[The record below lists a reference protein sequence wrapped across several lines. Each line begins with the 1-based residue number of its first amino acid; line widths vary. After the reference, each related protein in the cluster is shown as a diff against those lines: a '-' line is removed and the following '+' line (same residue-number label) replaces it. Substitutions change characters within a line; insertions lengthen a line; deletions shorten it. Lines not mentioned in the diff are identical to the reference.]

1 MGLMRRTL
9 VYCLLAALLLLSGC
23 GDEEKPTDVVVT
35 PPQESTPT
43 PATIA
48 TTIPARE
55 IQSPL
60 SSPISTPQV
69 SLESKQFARPARPYL
84 LFFSSRDSKPGWYLH
99 DLAEGTE
106 IWAAFQDIP
115 GFSVRNA
122 IWLAELEAFVVQM
135 VDSRNQTDLF
145 LVDIAGEIVAQLTAD
160 LIEEGD
166 ASFTQEAGEFVFVCV
181 QNDLDICKSQ
191 PEGAQWVNLTN
202 IRTRE
207 ASPAW
212 SPDGQ
217 QILFLSD
224 AAGITNLWL
233 MGADGSDRRNLSG
246 MTLGTDLVEESSPS
260 WSPDGT
266 SILFQSM
273 RDRNLEIYTIGPG
286 GENLRNLTQNPATD
300 MNPVWSPSGEM
311 VAFQSDRENGLDVYV
326 LDLADGGL
334 VNVSNSPDA
343 RENNFI
349 WSADGNQLYF
359 DSNEGENYDIYVVNR
374 DGSEKRLLIDNPADD
389 VDPQWIGP

>member
-9 VYCLLAALLLLSGC
+9 VYCLLSAMLLLGGC
-23 GDEEKPTDVVVT
+23 GDEEKPTDVVI
-35 PPQESTPT
+35 PPQEPT
-43 PATIA
+43 AIA

-60 SSPISTPQV
+60 SPISTPQI
-69 SLESKQFARPARPYL
+69 SLASRQFARPDRPYL
-84 LFFSSRDSKPGWYLH
+84 LFFSSRDKPGCYLH
-99 DLAEGTE
+99 DLGEGTE
-106 IWAAFQDIP
+106 TWAAFQDIP

-122 IWLAELEAFVVQM
+122 IWLPELQAFVLQM

-145 LVDIAGEIVAQLTAD
+145 LVDLAGEIVAQITAD

-166 ASFTQEAGEFVFVCV
+166 ASFAQDAGEFVFVCV
-181 QNDLDICKSQ
+181 QNDLDICKSRLG
-191 PEGAQWVNLTN
+191 GAQWTNLTN

-224 AAGITNLWL
+224 AAGITNIWL
-233 MGADGSDRRNLSG
+233 MGADGSNRRNLSG
-246 MTLGTDLVEESSPS
+246 MTLGTDLVEESNPS

-273 RDRNLEIYTIGPG
+273 RDRNLEIYTIGPDG
-286 GENLRNLTQNPATD
+286 DSLRNLTQNPSVD

-311 VAFQSDRENGLDVYV
+311 VAFQSDRENGQDVYV
-326 LDLADGGL
+326 LDLANGGL
-334 VNVSNSPDA
+334 VNISDSPDE

-349 WSADGNQLYF
+349 WSSDGDQLYF
-359 DSNEGENYDIYVVNR
+359 DSNEGENYNIYVVNR
-374 DGSEKRLLIDNPADD
+374 DGTGKRLLIDNPADD
-389 VDPQWIGP
+389 VDPQWISP